1 MHDLTALKTES
12 RFLFVYILGILVNKG
27 LWKTVYMGTT
37 GCSVKFCNISM
48 LNSKRSGELEVTKVV
63 GDI

>member
-1 MHDLTALKTES
+1 
-12 RFLFVYILGILVNKG
+12 
-27 LWKTVYMGTT
+27 MGTT

-48 LNSKRSGELEVTKVV
+48 LNSKKLGELEVTKVV

>member
-27 LWKTVYMGTT
+27 LWKTVSMGTT
-37 GCSVKFCNISM
+37 EFCNISM
-48 LNSKRSGELEVTKVV
+48 PNSKKLGELEVTKVV